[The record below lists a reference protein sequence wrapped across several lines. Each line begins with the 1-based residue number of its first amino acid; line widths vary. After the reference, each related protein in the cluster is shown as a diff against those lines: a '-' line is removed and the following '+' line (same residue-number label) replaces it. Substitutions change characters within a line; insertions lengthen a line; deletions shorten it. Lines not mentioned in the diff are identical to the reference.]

1 MKIFMT
7 GGTGFV
13 GHHLAMALLEDG
25 HQITAVGR
33 SDKPTAL
40 SEHQSFTFLKADTTK
55 SGNWQNSVAGHD
67 IVINLAGKSIFTK
80 SISTY
85 WTKKVKEQI
94 YNSRVLTTR
103 NLAASLE
110 EAGDTVF
117 FSTSALG
124 YYGDRGEDVLTE
136 EEPPGDDFLAT
147 VCRDWES
154 EALKVQTD
162 RIRVVVTRFGIVLD
176 RDGGALASMIPAF
189 KLFLGGRLGS
199 GRQWFPWI
207 HLQDLIAA
215 YRFAINHTDISGPVN
230 WCSPH
235 PVRNIELTKTLADK
249 LNRPVMLPTPAFILT
264 TVLGGFGKALLYS
277 QRTQPALLHKA
288 GFQFV
293 YGDID
298 SALEQIIKG

>member
-7 GGTGFV
+7 GGSGFV
-13 GHHLAMALLEDG
+13 GRHLAMALLADG

-33 SDKPTAL
+33 SDKPTVL
-40 SEHQSFTFLKADTTK
+40 SKHRSLSWLQADTTK
-55 SGNWQNSVAGHD
+55 PGNWQNSVAGHD
-67 IVINLAGKSIFTK
+67 TVINLAGKSIF
-80 SISTY
+80 TY

-103 NLAASLE
+103 NLAASLTG
-110 EAGDTVF
+110 AGDTIF
-117 FSTSALG
+117 FSTSAPG

-136 EEPPGDDFLAT
+136 DEPPGDDFLAS
-147 VCRDWES
+147 VCRDWEA
-154 EALKVQTD
+154 EALKAQTD
-162 RIRVVVTRFGIVLD
+162 RIRVVVTRFGIVFD
-176 RDGGALASMIPAF
+176 RNGGALASMIPAF

-207 HLQDLIAA
+207 HLQDLMAA
-215 YRFAINHTDISGPVN
+215 YRFAIEHTDISGPVN
-230 WCSPH
+230 WCAPQ

-264 TVLGGFGKALLYS
+264 TILGGFGKALLYS
-277 QRTQPALLHKA
+277 QRTQPALLQKT

>member
-7 GGTGFV
+7 GGSGFV

-25 HQITAVGR
+25 HQITTVGR
-33 SDKPTAL
+33 SNKPTTL
-40 SEHQSFTFLKADTTK
+40 SEHQSVTFLQADTTK
-55 SGNWQNSVAGHD
+55 SGDWQNSVAGHD
-67 IVINLAGKSIFTK
+67 IVINLAGKSIFT
-80 SISTY
+80 Y
-85 WTKKVKEQI
+85 WTKKVEEQI

-103 NLAASLE
+103 NLAASLTG
-110 EAGDTVF
+110 ASDTVF

-176 RDGGALASMIPAF
+176 RDGGAMSSMIPAYKF
-189 KLFLGGRLGS
+189 FLGGRLGS

-215 YRFAINHTDISGPVN
+215 YRFAIKHPDISGPVN
-230 WCSPH
+230 WCAPH
-235 PVRNIELTKTLADK
+235 PVRNIDLTKTLANK
-249 LNRPVMLPTPAFILT
+249 LNRPVMLPTPAFVLT
-264 TVLGGFGKALLYS
+264 TLLDGFGKAMLCS
-277 QRTQPALLHKA
+277 QRAQPALLQKA
-288 GFQFV
+288 GFQFD

-298 SALEQIIKG
+298 SALEQIV